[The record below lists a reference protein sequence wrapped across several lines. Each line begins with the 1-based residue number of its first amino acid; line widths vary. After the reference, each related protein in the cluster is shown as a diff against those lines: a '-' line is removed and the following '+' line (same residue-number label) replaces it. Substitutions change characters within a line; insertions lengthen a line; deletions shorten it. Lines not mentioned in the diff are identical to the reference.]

1 MRARC
6 CNRSAR
12 CVFEAPRAVCDVF
25 LIARDV
31 IERETAR
38 SGRCLAES
46 GDRGSPLR
54 VVTHQTSRRDVFG
67 ANICNLNITLKR
79 LNCAFKTAR
88 RTTRI
93 QVVMFVLSTSHQ
105 LKLHVVYMYMHNVR
119 VCEASIIC
127 A

>member
-54 VVTHQTSRRDVFG
+54 VVTHQTSRCDVFG

-88 RTTRI
+88 HTTRV
-93 QVVMFVLSTSHQ
+93 QVAMFVLITKKSVETTCSI
-105 LKLHVVYMYMHNVR
+105 HVHACTCV
-119 VCEASIIC
+119 
-127 A
+127 